1 MSRITTMY
9 RELLRRAQETGTDRA
24 TNLGGGAR
32 LAVTRTASRAPLTIA
47 RKQKA
52 VGTAEEVVFR
62 RDCEV
67 PEGAQRIPAT
77 GQQERTIGGVVW
89 HLIGYRWAHAV
100 EAVSHA

>member
-1 MSRITTMY
+1 MSRITTIY
-9 RELLRRAQETGTDRA
+9 RELLRRAQETSTDRA

-32 LAVTRTASRAPLTIA
+32 LAVHVTASHTTLTIA
-47 RKQKA
+47 RKQKP

-62 RDCEV
+62 RDCAV

-89 HLIGYRWAHAV
+89 HLIGYRWAHAG
-100 EAVSHA
+100 EEMNHA

>member
-1 MSRITTMY
+1 MSRITTIW
-9 RELLRRAQETGTDRA
+9 RELERRAQETGTDRA

-32 LAVTRTASRAPLTIA
+32 LVVRVTASHTTLTIA

-77 GQQERTIGGVVW
+77 GQRERTIGGVVW

-100 EAVSHA
+100 EEMSHA